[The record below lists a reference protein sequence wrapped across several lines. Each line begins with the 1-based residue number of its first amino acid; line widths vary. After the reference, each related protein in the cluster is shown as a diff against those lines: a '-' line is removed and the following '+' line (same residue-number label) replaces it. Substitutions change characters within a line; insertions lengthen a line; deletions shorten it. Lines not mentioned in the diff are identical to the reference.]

1 MERGSFHGFSQS
13 KMHYIFGSGKLQRK
27 DDEERKSIHRGA
39 EAQRR
44 INGLL
49 KKTGIAIA
57 RSDFCDAAIS
67 KCLILFS

>member
-1 MERGSFHGFSQS
+1 VGNYNG
-13 KMHYIFGSGKLQRK
+13 KMK

-49 KKTGIAIA
+49 KKTGIVIA
-57 RSDFCDAAIS
+57 RNDFCDAAIS
-67 KCLILFS
+67 KCLILCS

>member
-1 MERGSFHGFSQS
+1 
-13 KMHYIFGSGKLQRK
+13 MHYIFGKGKLQRK
-27 DDEERKSIHRGA
+27 DDEERKSSHRDA

-49 KKTGIAIA
+49 KKAGIVIA

-67 KCLILFS
+67 KCLIFCS